1 MSDDFDLMDV
11 FKTGFLAGVG
21 AVTTGAEKSK
31 EIVDKLVTK
40 GRITVEQ
47 GKALNQEL
55 KHKVDDAVA
64 DSKEKAEQS
73 RKTEETAKAAKDA
86 VKNNDFADFISR
98 LTPEQM
104 AALKKV
110 LDDSTKTEETGAE
123 DAADTE
129 SAAPAEDGSA
139 E

>member
-31 EIVDKLVTK
+31 EIVDKLVAK

-86 VKNNDFADFISR
+86 VKNNDFASFISR
-98 LTPEQM
+98 LTPAQM
-104 AALKKV
+104 AELKKV
-110 LDDSTKTEETGAE
+110 LDNTGAAE
-123 DAADTE
+123 TAGSGDAETADAA
-129 SAAPAEDGSA
+129 AEDGSA